1 MRSSSFSRSAGSLFL
16 LCLASP
22 VAAQDYKLV
31 ENWEGDGFL
40 DYFKFY
46 TGADP
51 TNGYVNYVEPQAALD
66 GGLVKVTDAGTV
78 YIGVDHK
85 TTLDPHGKG
94 RDSVRVGTKKYYD
107 KSLVIADIAHM
118 PASVCG
124 TWPAFWSVGR
134 EWPGD
139 GEIDIL
145 EGVNLQ
151 DHNEVVMH
159 TSGTCS
165 LKDEGMSGAVNATG
179 CGEALG
185 PVGCVIEG
193 EQGSYGTSFNR
204 GGGGIYAMEWTE
216 EHLKIWFFPRHSIPR
231 SISSG
236 KPDVNKFGIPM
247 ALVKDGCDVANSF
260 KPQSFVFDTTFCGDW
275 AGGVFGKSGCPM
287 TDADSFQ
294 SCHNFVANN
303 PSKFEETYWDI
314 NSVKVYQT
322 GVEGIEIPSTTHTHA
337 SVVEPAPVQTPVQ
350 EYTTYTSI
358 IQAPT
363 TTISTSTKSE
373 TMAEMHSSMIIQPE
387 VTPNQGATA
396 VRPVGPAAS
405 TPPLGAFPGTTT
417 QVSVEQSP
425 APQSPPPVEPTTV
438 PAEPSTVT
446 VHEYTTPPKPSTT
459 RYITQLVT
467 HTSTVCTA
475 SPTLQSTSPNDH
487 VSAPWF
493 WNSHSHSHSPPPAA
507 APTSSEPAPAASIE
521 PPTSWGGQQAQ
532 GAGVQQSPQNSEPAP
547 PAGSSNAQAVNS
559 QAPSHVRPVAASSS
573 HVVGY
578 HATPTSSAIHSAAA
592 AHASPVSSVAL
603 HSASHVAAVQ
613 PSQHSTP
620 VIPKPSG
627 GGVASGSSAAS
638 GSQYRA
644 APTQS
649 STVFTGAGNKLSA
662 KAAAWV
668 AVFAMILLA

>member
-204 GGGGIYAMEWTE
+204 GGGGVYAMEWTE

-236 KPDVNKFGIPM
+236 
-247 ALVKDGCDVANSF
+247 
-260 KPQSFVFDTTFCGDW
+260 
-275 AGGVFGKSGCPM
+275 
-287 TDADSFQ
+287 
-294 SCHNFVANN
+294 
-303 PSKFEETYWDI
+303 
-314 NSVKVYQT
+314 
-322 GVEGIEIPSTTHTHA
+322 
-337 SVVEPAPVQTPVQ
+337 
-350 EYTTYTSI
+350 
-358 IQAPT
+358 
-363 TTISTSTKSE
+363 
-373 TMAEMHSSMIIQPE
+373 
-387 VTPNQGATA
+387 
-396 VRPVGPAAS
+396 
-405 TPPLGAFPGTTT
+405 
-417 QVSVEQSP
+417 
-425 APQSPPPVEPTTV
+425 
-438 PAEPSTVT
+438 
-446 VHEYTTPPKPSTT
+446 
-459 RYITQLVT
+459 
-467 HTSTVCTA
+467 
-475 SPTLQSTSPNDH
+475 
-487 VSAPWF
+487 
-493 WNSHSHSHSPPPAA
+493 
-507 APTSSEPAPAASIE
+507 
-521 PPTSWGGQQAQ
+521 
-532 GAGVQQSPQNSEPAP
+532 
-547 PAGSSNAQAVNS
+547 
-559 QAPSHVRPVAASSS
+559 
-573 HVVGY
+573 
-578 HATPTSSAIHSAAA
+578 
-592 AHASPVSSVAL
+592 
-603 HSASHVAAVQ
+603 
-613 PSQHSTP
+613 
-620 VIPKPSG
+620 
-627 GGVASGSSAAS
+627 
-638 GSQYRA
+638 
-644 APTQS
+644 
-649 STVFTGAGNKLSA
+649 
-662 KAAAWV
+662 
-668 AVFAMILLA
+668 